1 MKCEVKQLFE
11 CPQHME
17 TVGNWIFHEWWS
29 KRHDSAEV
37 VFTWLRTHTQKDKVP
52 FTVVA
57 LADGTPVGSCSVIEN
72 DCVFRKQYTP
82 WVAAVFV
89 KPEMRHR
96 GIASAALQEAAAIAV
111 RAQVKGLY
119 IDCLAVTAPVYEK
132 NGWRV
137 YEREVGDKDSVV
149 MLRTIEDRSRRA
161 EHGAPLNGGPAIRP
175 DTSGV
180 SGGPPSVS

>member
-1 MKCEVKQLFE
+1 
-11 CPQHME
+11 ME

-37 VFTWLRTHTQKDKVP
+37 VFTWLRTHTQKDKIP

-96 GIASAALQEAAAIAV
+96 GIASAVLQEAAAIAV
-111 RAQVKGLY
+111 RARVKGLY
-119 IDCLAVTAPVYEK
+119 IDCLAIKRT
-132 NGWRV
+132 R
-137 YEREVGDKDSVV
+137 
-149 MLRTIEDRSRRA
+149 LRKEWLAGLRAGSRRQ
-161 EHGAPLNGGPAIRP
+161 GFGGYAPY
-175 DTSGV
+175 D
-180 SGGPPSVS
+180 

>member
-1 MKCEVKQLFE
+1 MK
-11 CPQHME
+11 
-17 TVGNWIFHEWWS
+17 TVRNWIFHEWWS
-29 KRHDSAEV
+29 KRHDSTEV

-57 LADGTPVGSCSVIEN
+57 LADGIPVGSCSVIEN

-96 GIASAALQEAAAIAV
+96 GIALAVLQQAAAIAV

-137 YEREVGDKDSVV
+137 YEREVGDKNSVV

-175 DTSGV
+175 GKSGV
-180 SGGPPSVS
+180 SGGRPSVS